1 VTRALL
7 LLAAVVALA
16 GCGGDDEASETTQT
30 TGSEGKA
37 AAYFLRDG
45 KVWPVARDVDAAN
58 ASEVLADG
66 PTEDEAAALDLTTE
80 LPAEDPSD
88 EALAQ
93 LVYTLSADQ
102 PGMSVDVGRTTHTRA
117 DFEEQTPSVLVESPL
132 AFQEVSS
139 PLWARGT
146 ANTYEA
152 TFSFEI
158 LDVDGKVIA
167 SDFVTATSGSGERG
181 TFRFEQPFVV
191 DEEQD
196 GALRVFELSAEDGS
210 RSNEVEIPLRLL
222 P

>member
-1 VTRALL
+1 VRHALL
-7 LLAAVVALA
+7 LAVALLVA
-16 GCGGDDEASETTQT
+16 GCGGNDAGDTTETSSDDAGGT
-30 TGSEGKA
+30 
-37 AAYFLRDG
+37 AYFLRDG
-45 KVWPVARDVDAAN
+45 RVWPVARDVDAAN

-66 PTEDEAAALDLTTE
+66 PTDDEASELNLTTA
-80 LPAEDPSD
+80 LPAEDLSD

-93 LVYTLSADQ
+93 LVYTLTAASAQKSADVE
-102 PGMSVDVGRTTHTRA
+102 GTMYTRA
-117 DFEEQTPSVLVESPL
+117 DFEQQTPSVLVESPL

-139 PLWARGT
+139 PLSASGT

-158 LDVDGKVIA
+158 LDANGKVLA

-191 DEEQD
+191 DEAQD
-196 GALRVFELSAEDGS
+196 GTLRVFELSAEDGS
-210 RSNEVEIPLRLL
+210 RINEVEIPLRLL